1 MSLTVAIAGRPN
13 VGKSTLF
20 NRLTGRRSA
29 IVDDTPGV
37 TRDWKLAQVDLLDL
51 SFDLLDTAGIDNS
64 PSDDLGTKIR
74 EHTLLAIENADVI
87 LFVIDGRDGVTPV
100 DRDIA
105 RQLRRGGKPII
116 VLVNKSDT
124 NASLASLEPAERLG
138 FGEPVAVSAA
148 HGTGL
153 QDLYEALVPHARATE
168 GVNEEEDDDD
178 DAAAADDSSDADDVD
193 DLDDADDEGAEDA
206 AVSRRPMTI
215 AITGRPNA
223 GKSTLLNQLLGSER
237 AITSPIAGTTRDSV
251 KAEWEWEGRRIRLA
265 DTAGLRKK
273 AKVDEG
279 LEQMSVSAAIEEIKM
294 AEVVILVID
303 PAIPFETQ
311 DLQIADLVEREGRA
325 MVVAVNK
332 WDLVE
337 DKAQLL
343 RTLNARVD
351 ELLPQWKG
359 VPIVALSA
367 LSGEGVERLMPAIVK
382 QHEIWNRRISTHKL
396 NDWLQ
401 YMIEKHSPPAPKGR
415 RIRIRYM
422 TQARTRPPTFAI
434 SSSQAGE
441 LPGDYSRYL
450 VNGLRENFGFHGV
463 PIRMKVKAGKNP
475 FDKK

>member
-20 NRLTGRRSA
+20 NRLTGSRSA

-37 TRDWKLAQVDLLDL
+37 TRDWKLAKVQLLDL

-64 PSDDLGTKIR
+64 PTDDLGAKIR
-74 EHTLLAIENADVI
+74 AQTLLAIENADVI

-153 QDLYEALVPHARATE
+153 QDLYEALVPHARATD
-168 GVNEEEDDDD
+168 GLDEDEDVDD
-178 DAAAADDSSDADDVD
+178 DASDADDV
-193 DLDDADDEGAEDA
+193 DDADDEGAEDA

-251 KAEWEWEGRRIRLA
+251 NAEWEWEGRRIKLV

-303 PAIPFETQ
+303 AAIPFETQ

-325 MVVAVNK
+325 MVIAVNK

-367 LSGEGVERLMPAIVK
+367 LSGEGIERLMPTIVK

-401 YMIEKHSPPAPKGR
+401 FMIEKHSPPAPKGR

-450 VNGLRENFGFHGV
+450 VNGLRETFGFQGV
-463 PIRMKVKAGKNP
+463 PIRMKVKAGSNP